1 MSKKPILKSISIVF
15 IIGLGIFFSSCA
27 HFRTTVI
34 DPQLI
39 RSNCN
44 QHNAYFYRLDELP
57 QPIHELTIPTLL
69 SNEISETSLNIAN
82 AIEVLDLLKEFTEL
96 KRRYSTTGNLEDKI
110 SMLEIKQD
118 IIGKINHSSLEVSAV
133 SSELDCEDERIGQIA
148 NYLAGKEQN
157 TESNLTIGAIIAGA
171 SGAIATGILIGKDK
185 ASDYIGLGTGIV
197 EASLGLMMLFNKR
210 KTELYYDRN
219 ALKEIWE
226 GNKTSPSFPPSVWYY
241 LNYHNPNDKDHPPIR
256 TQIIEKW
263 MSFGQ
268 ISDDN
273 PKEKQELVELYFGK
287 GGEYTAEQLQNRADM
302 YDQLKSHINLMK
314 QDLQVLS
321 IELSSFLSIE
331 DVRGSKT

>member
-1 MSKKPILKSISIVF
+1 MSTKPILKPIYIIFIVAF
-15 IIGLGIFFSSCA
+15 GIFFSSCA
-27 HFRTTVI
+27 NFRTTVI

-44 QHNAYFYRLDELP
+44 QHNAYSYGLDELP
-57 QPIHELTIPTLL
+57 QPIHELTIPMQL

-82 AIEVLDLLKEFTEL
+82 AIGVLDLIKEFTEL
-96 KRRYSTTGNLEDKI
+96 KRKFSTTGDLRDKI

-148 NYLAGKEQN
+148 NYLAGKEN
-157 TESNLTIGAIIAGA
+157 STESNLTISAIIAGA
-171 SGAIATGILIGKDK
+171 SGAIATGMLIGNDK
-185 ASDYIGLGTGIV
+185 ASDYIGLGTGII

-210 KTELYYDRN
+210 KTDLYYDRN

-226 GNKTSPSFPPSVWYY
+226 GNETSTSFPPSVWYY
-241 LNYHNPNDKDHPPIR
+241 LNYHNPNDKNHPPIR
-256 TQIIEKW
+256 TQILEKW
-263 MSFGQ
+263 ISFGQ

-287 GGEYTAEQLQNRADM
+287 GGEYTADQLQNRADM

-321 IELSSFLSIE
+321 IELDSLLSSENSGE
-331 DVRGSKT
+331 